1 MPAPDTPKSRSG
13 WIRIATSGLF
23 GGLVINAV
31 EWLVHRVWLDAEW
44 TQAFAALGKPPM
56 GWSTFILA
64 NFLVGIV
71 AVWTYRWLGSIYGR
85 GRRTAIRTAIA
96 IWIIFW
102 IIPILGMQPMSLFPN
117 TLLTGVIGIG
127 IVDGLL
133 GVLPAIWIYER
144 LT

>member
-1 MPAPDTPKSRSG
+1 MPAASTSSSRSD
-13 WIRIATSGLF
+13 WMRIAASGLL

-44 TQAFAALGKPPM
+44 TQAFAALGKRPM
-56 GWSTFILA
+56 GWNTFVMA

-71 AVWTYRWLGSIYGR
+71 AVWTYDWLGRIYGR
-85 GRRTAIRTAIA
+85 GVRTAIRSAVA
-96 IWIIFW
+96 IWIVFW
-102 IIPILGMQPMSLFPN
+102 VIPILGMQPMSLFPN
-117 TLLTGVIGIG
+117 SLLAWVIGIG